1 MEPYIKTIDTT
12 KTIGKLIYEYGEIKY
27 RNGFLL
33 GFIFG
38 FLTGITIIKI
48 KN

>member
-12 KTIGKLIYEYGEIKY
+12 KPIGKLIYKYSEIRY

-33 GFIFG
+33 GFLLG
-38 FLTGITIIKI
+38 FLTGITITKI